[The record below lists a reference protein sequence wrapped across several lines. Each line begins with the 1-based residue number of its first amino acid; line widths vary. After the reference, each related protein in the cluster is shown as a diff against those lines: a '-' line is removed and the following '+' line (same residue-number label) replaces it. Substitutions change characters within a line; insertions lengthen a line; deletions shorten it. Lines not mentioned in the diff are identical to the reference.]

1 MKKGGAKE
9 KGTQIKAGCACCFNI
24 NYHYFSIYLQ
34 KKTYWSVNRFFAFL
48 LVTKTLKVSE
58 KVKETLPCSPNTFL
72 MKVRKIIIKAT
83 PANNPTIIAN
93 VFSPSLLDLSAMN
106 NESNLKCDLE
116 QRILFN
122 TLTFM

>member
-1 MKKGGAKE
+1 
-9 KGTQIKAGCACCFNI
+9 
-24 NYHYFSIYLQ
+24 
-34 KKTYWSVNRFFAFL
+34 
-48 LVTKTLKVSE
+48 
-58 KVKETLPCSPNTFL
+58 

-106 NESNLKCDLE
+106 NESSLKFDLE

-122 TLTFM
+122 TLEFM